1 MPSLAT
7 CKSNWQVFGFLS
19 YLQKKKRSKEN
30 RNEFLTQNWFVFIFT
45 TKKVSYCLAGYL
57 CIWTELKQVEKK
69 TKQVLSKKSKLNIA
83 TAATCKKK
91 KKSITDYSTEATRDF
106 KYGKEKKN
114 EGDHCSPW
122 IKTKW
127 YRYHIG
133 TYHIAHKLP
142 KNSWYGHGVKL
153 KLLLLDGQWQVKNT
167 VVNAHQME
175 LLSICQ
181 IIAIVHW
188 IPSLASMRACQTLA
202 N

>member
-1 MPSLAT
+1 MQKQLA
-7 CKSNWQVFGFLS
+7 SIWLSIVFT
-19 YLQKKKRSKEN
+19 KKKKEQGKQKWVFNPKLICIYFYNKKGILLFGRLSMYMDGTKTSK
-30 RNEFLTQNWFVFIFT
+30 
-45 TKKVSYCLAGYL
+45 
-57 CIWTELKQVEKK
+57 KK

-83 TAATCKKK
+83 TAATCKK

-133 TYHIAHKLP
+133 TYHIAPKLP
-142 KNSWYGHGVKL
+142 KNSWYGHGAKL

-188 IPSLASMRACQTLA
+188 IPSLASMPACHTLA